1 MIIRVF
7 KSPNVKE
14 VKVIYPDHIQA
25 EDIQNFK
32 TAEVMEKDVKK
43 KNWKT
48 LGRLFMGRETVLD
61 NFESIFFLKKQ
72 RTKDQQQQKLK
83 HFEKFKHQKQ

>member
-14 VKVIYPDHIQA
+14 LKVIYPDHIQA

-32 TAEVMEKDVKK
+32 TAEVIRRKRMSKK
-43 KNWKT
+43 
-48 LGRLFMGRETVLD
+48 REL
-61 NFESIFFLKKQ
+61 
-72 RTKDQQQQKLK
+72 
-83 HFEKFKHQKQ
+83 FEKL